1 MLLGCLCL
9 RTGLLIFFGVLI
21 SKNKLMYHGVLCTE
35 GIAAECMSTTFSPF
49 SHSHHQAV
57 TTSHLFMKLPVGH
70 INWYHQMSQIFFS
83 SKWFILS
90 SFFRCFCLLHNLENS
105 NISIRKEV
113 VWNGW
118 NAWLKSWIS
127 YSHFAAEV
135 NTSQPYDW
143 GHHLNN

>member
-21 SKNKLMYHGVLCTE
+21 SKNKLMYHGVLCAE
-35 GIAAECMSTTFSPF
+35 GIAAECMT
-49 SHSHHQAV
+49 
-57 TTSHLFMKLPVGH
+57 TTSLLSPTHTTKLWLPL
-70 INWYHQMSQIFFS
+70 IFSWSYLWDTLNWYHQMSQIFFS

-90 SFFRCFCLLHNLENS
+90 SFFRWFCLLHNLENS